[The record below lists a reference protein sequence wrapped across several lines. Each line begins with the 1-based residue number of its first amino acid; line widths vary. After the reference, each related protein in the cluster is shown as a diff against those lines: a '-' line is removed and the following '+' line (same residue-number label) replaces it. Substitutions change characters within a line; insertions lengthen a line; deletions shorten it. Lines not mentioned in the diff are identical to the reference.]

1 MAKKKQKPIKPS
13 KIPVLFFDGGS
24 RGNPGEAAGAA
35 VIVMPDGFRHTV
47 SQFLDK
53 ATNNEA
59 EYTGLIIGLQKAIE
73 QGIQEL
79 EVYGD
84 SNLVVNQV
92 NGFWRIK
99 QSHLRP
105 LANLVSSLMEQFS
118 RITLNWVPREQ
129 NKLADKAVNNCIDAA
144 LGISDK
150 PATKIPLCVKP
161 GVARL
166 IQLGAKAR
174 FKDYMRLK
182 SGRDEFTSKRLPGL
196 KKLVPEEVRR
206 AIAAKWDGNDTYLAK
221 VYRWYLR
228 GLPPDMAI
236 HKVSVDAEV
245 EANATGSHPWIE
257 DFFGTEQ
264 PRRHQN
270 YPEVEASHQSAT
282 VADSQYTVGEVVVV
296 DFPKHPHHGQLG
308 TILEVVGK
316 FLTVEIDGQTYK
328 LKPSQLKTPSLEEL
342 VSFGDS

>member
-1 MAKKKQKPIKPS
+1 MAKKKNKSIKPS

-24 RGNPGEAAGAA
+24 RGNPGSAAGAA
-35 VIVMPDGFRHTV
+35 VIVMPDGSRHTV

-59 EYTGLIIGLQKAIE
+59 EYTGLIIGLQKATE
-73 QGIQEL
+73 LGIQEL

-92 NGFWRIK
+92 SGFWRIK

-105 LANLVSSLMEQFS
+105 LADQASSLMKQFS

-129 NKLADKAVNNCIDAA
+129 NQLADQAVNNCIDAA

-161 GVARL
+161 GVAKL

-196 KKLVPEEVRR
+196 KKLVPEEVQLR
-206 AIAAKWDGNDTYLAK
+206 IAKEWDGNDTYLAK

-228 GLPPDMAI
+228 GLPPDMAV
-236 HKVSVDAEV
+236 HKVRVDAEV
-245 EANATGSHPWIE
+245 EANATGKHPWIE
-257 DFFGTEQ
+257 DFFG
-264 PRRHQN
+264 R
-270 YPEVEASHQSAT
+270 
-282 VADSQYTVGEVVVV
+282 
-296 DFPKHPHHGQLG
+296 K
-308 TILEVVGK
+308 
-316 FLTVEIDGQTYK
+316 
-328 LKPSQLKTPSLEEL
+328 
-342 VSFGDS
+342 